1 MTCSDIG
8 LPAKQLHIIFCAII
22 VSRILY
28 AQNTLPAWGGYLS
41 ASLVSRIDAF
51 LRKAFRFGYASQ
63 IQQLADLL
71 SDADEQLFTKM
82 GDSNHCLH
90 QLLPAIKSIPM
101 QLRDSQC
108 LYMSFQ
114 SVTITYTESNRY
126 SYGQLLR
133 KIYDQFQT

>member
-1 MTCSDIG
+1 MT
-8 LPAKQLHIIFCAII
+8 
-22 VSRILY
+22 
-28 AQNTLPAWGGYLS
+28 

-51 LRKAFRFGYASQ
+51 LRKAVRFGYTSQ

-82 GDSNHCLH
+82 GASNHCLY
-90 QLLPAIKSIPM
+90 QLLPPIKSIPM

-114 SVTITYTESNRY
+114 SVTITYTNVLLFYVISFSVLIDCLLIYCVVFIVFYCVAY
-126 SYGQLLR
+126 SLFFFL
-133 KIYDQFQT
+133 

>member
-28 AQNTLPAWGGYLS
+28 ALPARGGYLP

-71 SDADEQLFTKM
+71 SDADEQLFTKI